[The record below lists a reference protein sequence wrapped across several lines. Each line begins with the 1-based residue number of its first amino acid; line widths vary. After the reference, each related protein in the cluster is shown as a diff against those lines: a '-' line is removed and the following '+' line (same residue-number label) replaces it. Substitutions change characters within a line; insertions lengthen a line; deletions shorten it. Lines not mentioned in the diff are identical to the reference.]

1 MNRME
6 ERIPKT
12 LDNKQ
17 SGRVIDELREGI
29 RAGSRIS
36 LIAAGF
42 SIYAYA
48 ALQEKL
54 DTVASFRLLLSGVSA
69 DGAKNAAQQL
79 AGAKEEIGVRQRLD
93 QAAIARDCAA
103 WLREKADVR
112 ALPMPAPHIL
122 NIEQEIGR
130 AHV

>member
-54 DTVASFRLLLSGVSA
+54 DTVDAFRLLLCGVGA
-69 DGAKNAAQQL
+69 DVVQRAAQQL
-79 AGAKEEIGVRQRLD
+79 VGAREEIGLRQRLD

-103 WLREKADVR
+103 WLR
-112 ALPMPAPHIL
+112 
-122 NIEQEIGR
+122 
-130 AHV
+130 